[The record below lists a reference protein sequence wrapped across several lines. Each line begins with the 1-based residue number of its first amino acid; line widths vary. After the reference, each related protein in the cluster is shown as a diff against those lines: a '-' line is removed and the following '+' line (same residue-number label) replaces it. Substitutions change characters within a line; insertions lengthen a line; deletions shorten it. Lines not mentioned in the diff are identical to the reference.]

1 MDSSDILCSN
11 PLNLKK
17 ILRKNS
23 IRKYFVAH
31 QTCFMIPTKIL
42 QSQSY
47 ILNIWFLRIMKQ
59 IAVQYII
66 TFLNF
71 IALIC
76 GILCQKTFYIWF
88 YVKIKSS
95 IKHGLNNLNK
105 A

>member
-1 MDSSDILCSN
+1 
-11 PLNLKK
+11 
-17 ILRKNS
+17 
-23 IRKYFVAH
+23 
-31 QTCFMIPTKIL
+31 
-42 QSQSY
+42 
-47 ILNIWFLRIMKQ
+47 MKQ
-59 IAVQYII
+59 IAVQYIT

-95 IKHGLNNLNK
+95 IKHGLNNLNN